1 MRGQRRCTREL
12 VRGRTQGED
21 IRAVEPDEIAGKAQV
36 RPRQVRNPGRSER
49 PAAHRV
55 LRRRFRLH
63 GIILTVSSV
72 PSSLPVIGAAAN
84 RTLDPNLA
92 AQQLRREV
100 TRVALLGGDRRSRR
114 IIRAEALVTHAVH
127 GRGAAPVPE
136 FVHAAL
142 DQDVLRLD
150 VQVRHVSRVRA
161 RQRRRHLSKQRRDL
175 RLAELG
181 VARASLR
188 RHVIRVVPRRP

>member
-12 VRGRTQGED
+12 VRGRTHGED

-36 RPRQVRNPGRSER
+36 RPRQVGNPSRTKR

-63 GIILTVSSV
+63 GII
-72 PSSLPVIGAAAN
+72 PVIGAAAN

-100 TRVALLGGDRRSRR
+100 TRVALLGGDRRSSR

-142 DQDVLRLD
+142 HQDVLRLD

-175 RLAELG
+175 RLAKLG